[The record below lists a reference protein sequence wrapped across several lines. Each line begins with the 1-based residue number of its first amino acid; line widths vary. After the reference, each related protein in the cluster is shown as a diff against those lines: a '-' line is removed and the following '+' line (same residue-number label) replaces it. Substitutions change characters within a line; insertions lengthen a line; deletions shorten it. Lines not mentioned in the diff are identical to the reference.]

1 MSLLNCHECGKEV
14 STASVKYPGTG
25 ARANSEER
33 DFKAVFEMGYP
44 LLGIGLCLAIV
55 FSTLYR

>member
-1 MSLLNCHECGKEV
+1 MSLINCHECGKEV
-14 STASVKYPGTG
+14 STSSMKCPDAG
-25 ARANSEER
+25 ARANSEESTFR
-33 DFKAVFEMGYP
+33 AVFEMGYP